1 MKNIMTIIKKEFARF
16 FGDKRLV
23 FGTIILPGLLIFVLY
38 TLIGTVMDTTDKEYT
53 AKVINPSAVFS
64 ASLGTDDKVLNLKEI
79 PETDKDSAI
88 EEVKSGKIDLLIV
101 FPLNFDDVFTTGIS
115 QNPPNVEIYYD
126 SASTTSLS
134 AYNLAAGVLNGIED
148 VAANLF
154 NINIGQG
161 GDLSTQKEAEGSYYA
176 MILPFLIL
184 TFMYSGCMGIAPES
198 IAGEKERGTIATL
211 LVTPVKRSEI
221 AIGKIL
227 ALSVL
232 SALSAISSF
241 IGTFLSMPKLMGGSI
256 GSAIAGYTVGEYLA
270 LFAVMLTAVLLIVTL
285 ISIISSFAKSVKEA
299 TAYAVPL
306 MVVII
311 LIGLSSMIFPVGG
324 SHVACLI
331 PIFNCVQVMSGI
343 FSMQFSVIDFVITV
357 VSNLVYVALLVFV
370 LTKMFKSERI
380 IFNK

>member
-64 ASLGTDDKVLNLKEI
+64 ASLGTDDKILNLKEI

-126 SASTTSLS
+126 SASTSSLS

-154 NINIGQG
+154 NINLGQG
-161 GDLSTQKEAEGSYYA
+161 GDLSTQKEAESSYYA

-221 AIGKIL
+221 AVGKIL

-324 SHVACLI
+324 SHIACLI

-357 VSNLVYVALLVFV
+357 VSNLVYVAVLVFV